1 MAKRRLSIEQKKMQL
16 STATLKLG
24 AVGYAE
30 WRPAMRAALV
40 VQRAWAVVR
49 VLSMTINCF
58 SGTFPEVPGSTPSG
72 ASPF

>member
-1 MAKRRLSIEQKKMQL
+1 MRNLLISPALLLCQLCSLCLS
-16 STATLKLG
+16 KL
-24 AVGYAE
+24 
-30 WRPAMRAALV
+30 PLV
-40 VQRAWAVVR
+40 LLLLQAGPIF

>member
-1 MAKRRLSIEQKKMQL
+1 MQVL
-16 STATLKLG
+16 LGSTTHLWSEVEMQQNEAN
-24 AVGYAE
+24 VS
-30 WRPAMRAALV
+30 
-40 VQRAWAVVR
+40 QR